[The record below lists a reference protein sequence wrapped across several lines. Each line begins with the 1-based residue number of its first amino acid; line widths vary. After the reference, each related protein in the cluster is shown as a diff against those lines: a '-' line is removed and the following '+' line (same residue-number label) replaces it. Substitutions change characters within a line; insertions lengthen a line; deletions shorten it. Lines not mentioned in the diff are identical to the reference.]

1 MRIRLAVPEA
11 AVHPDVMDAALEAN
25 TRINEHLIRN
35 GLVPTAAE
43 AIRKGVEW
51 RPEPPGDEHF
61 DHALRVMGRGWG
73 DCDDLGP
80 YHAAS
85 LRVTGED
92 PAAKAVT
99 VRSGPQRWHAVVERG
114 DGTIDDPSADAGMY
128 EYHAPAQPQL
138 SGPLNRIKMATR
150 IMGSDTWAARCDV
163 PWQGSRVA
171 VSGHGMGKSRTD
183 AILDAIE
190 GPILLGC
197 HVGIVSPVHLGKLGV
212 ISGVLGGEDM
222 ATIHERAARRLTR
235 EQFEQA
241 LQAAR
246 GMT

>member
-1 MRIRLAVPEA
+1 MRIRLAVPTA
-11 AVHPDVMDAALEAN
+11 AVHPDVMDAALEAV
-25 TRINEHLIRN
+25 TRTNEHLISA

-43 AIRKGVEW
+43 AIRSGVKW

-61 DHALRVMGRGWG
+61 DNALRVVGRGWG

-92 PAAKAVT
+92 PNAKAVT

-114 DGTIDDPSADAGMY
+114 DGTIDDPSAEAGMY
-128 EYHAPAQPQL
+128 EYRTPAQPAL
-138 SGPLNRIKMATR
+138 AGPIHRIKMATR
-150 IMGSDTWAARCDV
+150 LVGDAWCARCDV
-163 PWQGSRVA
+163 PWDGSTVQ
-171 VSGHGMGKSRTD
+171 VSGHGIGDSRAE
-183 AILDAIE
+183 AILRAIE

-197 HVGIVSPVHLGKLGV
+197 HAGIVHPVHVGKLGV
-212 ISGVLGGEDM
+212 IGGVLSGDGS
-222 ATIHERAARRLTR
+222 ATERASRRLTK
-235 EQFEQA
+235 EQYEHA
-241 LQAAR
+241 LLAAR

>member
-1 MRIRLAVPEA
+1 MRIRLAVPTA
-11 AVHPDVMDAALEAN
+11 AVHPDVMDAALEAV
-25 TRINEHLIRN
+25 TRTNEHLISA
-35 GLVPTAAE
+35 GVVPTAAE
-43 AIRKGVEW
+43 AIRSGVQW

-61 DHALRVMGRGWG
+61 DHALRVVGRGWG

-92 PAAKAVT
+92 PDARAVT

-128 EYHAPAQPQL
+128 EYRAPIQPQMT
-138 SGPLNRIKMATR
+138 GAMNRIKLATR
-150 IMGSDTWAARCDV
+150 IIGDAWAARCDV
-163 PWQGSRVA
+163 PWKGSQLA
-171 VSGHGMGKSRTD
+171 VSGHGMGMSRAE
-183 AILDAIE
+183 AILGALE
-190 GPILLGC
+190 GPIILGC
-197 HVGIVSPVHLGKLGV
+197 RVGIIDKVHCGKLGV
-212 ISGVLGGEDM
+212 VSGVLAGEDSE
-222 ATIHERAARRLTR
+222 TIREHAARRLTK

-241 LQAAR
+241 LLAAR

>member
-1 MRIRLAVPEA
+1 MRIRLAVPTA
-11 AVHPDVMDAALEAN
+11 AVHPDVMDAALEAV
-25 TRINEHLIRN
+25 TRTNEHLIAS
-35 GLVPTAAE
+35 GVVPTAAE
-43 AIRKGVEW
+43 AIRSGVQW

-61 DHALRVMGRGWG
+61 DHALRVVERGWG

-92 PAAKAVT
+92 PAARAVT

-114 DGTIDDPSADAGMY
+114 DGTIDDPSAEAGMY

-138 SGPLNRIKMATR
+138 AGPLNQIKLATR
-150 IMGSDTWAARCDV
+150 LVGEAWCARCDV
-163 PWQGSRVA
+163 PWKGSRVSL
-171 VSGHGMGKSRTD
+171 SGHGLGSTRSD
-183 AILDAIE
+183 AIIDAIE

-197 HVGIVSPVHLGKLGV
+197 HVGIVHPVHVGKLGV
-212 ISGVLGGEDM
+212 ISGVLSGDDSEM
-222 ATIHERAARRLTR
+222 IRERASKRLTKD
-235 EQFEQA
+235 QFEQA
-241 LQAAR
+241 LLAAR